1 MKPNSRDFDRPQN
14 RPDYSVNPITE
25 ISKISR
31 VIPVGEMSWV
41 MLMFPLPPQ
50 TKFYRTD
57 PTSFIT
63 YLITDKG
70 HEFLTFFFSFQPT
83 FLISCIS
90 TKMYQ
95 HIEFW

>member
-1 MKPNSRDFDRPQN
+1 MTAIRFTLKRKPKSRDFDRPQN
-14 RPDYSVNPITE
+14 RPDYSVDPIME

-31 VIPVGEMSWV
+31 IIPVGEMSWV
-41 MLMFPLPPQ
+41 MLMFPLAPQ

-70 HEFLTFFFSFQPT
+70 QEF
-83 FLISCIS
+83 
-90 TKMYQ
+90 
-95 HIEFW
+95 